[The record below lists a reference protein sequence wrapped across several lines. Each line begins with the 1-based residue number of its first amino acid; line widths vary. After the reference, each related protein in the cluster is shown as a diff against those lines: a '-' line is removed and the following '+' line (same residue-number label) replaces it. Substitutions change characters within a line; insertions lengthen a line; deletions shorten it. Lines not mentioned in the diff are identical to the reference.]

1 VIRPSWGSEAW
12 SQDARREFDSLRVR
26 LMLVLSI
33 SLLPAAIYGVF
44 LAQDAFTDN
53 RDRARD
59 LVRHY
64 ALVAANQERQL
75 FEAAERELS
84 LLGQQASVRRNDP
97 DCSLTLAGV
106 VDRFPQYDTILV
118 TDPNGRVACAG
129 RDGEVGLSVDD
140 AVWFQEVREAARVV
154 SSPLTLN
161 PLRSSFVIVL
171 AEPMLSDQGV
181 FEGTVAVL
189 ISVSWLKLQ
198 HLNANAPA
206 DAEVFLIGGD
216 GEIVTGQ
223 SATQALPETPLP
235 VAAAPDATGE
245 DGFTLFEGRSRG
257 GERRVFAQR
266 ALRAGEIYMVFSA
279 PVSTAFDWVTTDLVS
294 RLIAPLAMWLLAL
307 VAAMAGADRLVVQ
320 WLHRLAAAAGAYSR
334 GRFSVRPK
342 LSNAP
347 AELRELGDIFGQMAD
362 RLAER
367 ETELKRSLAEKQ
379 LLLQEIHHRVK
390 NNLQIVSSLLSLQS
404 KSIPEGPAREAL
416 AEAYSRIGALALV
429 HRGIYESED
438 LKTVN
443 LKAFVTAMCRQLQS
457 ANNVSP
463 SRVRLVV
470 EAPSIDVPAEKATPM
485 AMLIS
490 EAVTN
495 AFKYAFP
502 DGRRGVVR
510 VSFEHADGEAFL
522 IVADDGV
529 GRDGAPKKREGAGA
543 GIGGSL
549 IDAFARQ
556 LGGDLSEEGPPGLAL
571 VLRMEGDWVRA
582 LPETGPVRRL
592 EPQTADDD
600 GDDGADAAEP
610 ETPTLDAVDT
620 SAASRA

>member
-1 VIRPSWGSEAW
+1 MKSADGSTDFW
-12 SQDARREFDSLRVR
+12 RRDPRREFDSLRFR

-33 SLLPAAIYGVF
+33 SLLPAAIYGIF
-44 LAQDAFTDN
+44 LAQDAFRDN

-84 LLGQQASVRRNDP
+84 LLSQQGVVRRKEA
-97 DCSLTLAGV
+97 DCGQTLSAV
-106 VDRFPQYDTILV
+106 ADRFPQYDTILV
-118 TDPNGRVACAG
+118 TNADGRVACAAQE
-129 RDGEVGLSVDD
+129 GEVGLNVENEG
-140 AVWFQEVREAARVV
+140 WFQEAREAARVV

-171 AEPMLSDQGV
+171 AEPMLSDLGT
-181 FEGTVAVL
+181 FEGAVAVL

-198 HLNANAPA
+198 HLNSNAPA
-206 DAEVFLIGGD
+206 DAEVFLIGGE

-223 SATQALPETPLP
+223 SATQALPTTQLP
-235 VAAAPDATGE
+235 VPRDPENTAE
-245 DGFTLFEGRSRG
+245 DGFTLFEGVSRA

-307 VAAMAGADRLVVQ
+307 IAAMAGADRLVVQ
-320 WLHRLAAAAGAYSR
+320 WLHRLEAVAGAYSR

-342 LSNAP
+342 LANAP
-347 AELRELGDIFGQMAD
+347 AELRELGEIFGEMAD

-367 ETELKRSLAEKQ
+367 ETELKRSLADKQ
-379 LLLQEIHHRVK
+379 VLLQEIHHRVK

-416 AEAYSRIGALALV
+416 AEAHSRIGALALV

-443 LKAFVTAMCRQLQS
+443 LKAFVTALCRQLQS

-463 SRVRLVV
+463 SRVRLTVD
-470 EAPSIDVPAEKATPM
+470 APSIDVPAEKATPM
-485 AMLIS
+485 AMLIA

-502 DGRRGVVR
+502 DGRRGAVR
-510 VSFEHADGEAFL
+510 VVFELEEREARL
-522 IVADDGV
+522 IISDDGV
-529 GRDGAPKKREGAGA
+529 GRDGAPKKREGSGS

-556 LGGDLSEEGPPGLAL
+556 LGGELSEDGPPGLTL
-571 VLRMEGDWVRA
+571 TLHMQGEWVRA
-582 LPETGPVRRL
+582 LPTDVYAKRASAQD
-592 EPQTADDD
+592 EPADQPAEAEDPNP
-600 GDDGADAAEP
+600 GAAAE
-610 ETPTLDAVDT
+610 A
-620 SAASRA
+620 